1 MTEIIN
7 PLELLQMHQLPE
19 EQLSMTRL
27 QEARYAF
34 SLAHKD
40 ADWVDYG
47 FRKIP
52 YREAM
57 QALQSLNSV
66 EDLRFYRHL
75 VGPLEKIIQ
84 GHWNAPLEAVA
95 STPLWQN
102 PAHAARLRHLLEPIL
117 AQKTLAALRLKDAE
131 RLEAL
136 CRLPAQAPGLDA
148 TRYFA
153 DLTHYL
159 QQHIHLLRH
168 VAPGAE
174 LSDYPQRARA
184 FARDFAEGEIFLA
197 KLLNL
202 LPATQFANLRD
213 ELSPALCHAAQ
224 KIFDAEPKTAV
235 KLFAVARLL
244 DSSPEVKAQA
254 EARFVEI
261 AGAYVP
267 PVPEQTRPAHLPPP
281 LPTKPSQP
289 TKPKGKPVVPP
300 PLNPRTQRKIDPN
313 YVPPPPP
320 PTREIQRDYSKWAGI
335 GLVVAV
341 LIIFAQF
348 FFNTKS
354 EVSELSEVIHHV
366 DDEQKF
372 LEEKARIDTAVK
384 QQELNIP
391 LISQSDLDSL
401 RAIYLPPSTR
411 LAYEEMVGN
420 TVDKTEIFANY
431 KGKPEPQDFPI
442 AKGAKPFEA
451 FVQYKKAPEDTAVLA
466 LKGNAYWDAL
476 AFVFHNG
483 QCIDHFYVPKNEMV
497 YTRTPAAGQ
506 TIVGMITGNGWSN
519 KFESPFKTPY
529 FKNMGKS
536 YWMIADSSRQAF
548 PLNATERY
556 LPTTDALILA
566 QFQYKSRR

>member
-1 MTEIIN
+1 MA
-7 PLELLQMHQLPE
+7 
-19 EQLSMTRL
+19 RL
-27 QEARYAF
+27 QEARYAY

-40 ADWVDYG
+40 AEWVDYG

-57 QALQSLNSV
+57 QALHSLNSV
-66 EDLRFYRHL
+66 ADLKFYRQL
-75 VGPLEKIIQ
+75 SGPLEKIIL
-84 GHWNAPLEAVA
+84 GHWNAPLEAVVN
-95 STPLWQN
+95 TPLWQN
-102 PAHAARLRHLLEPIL
+102 PAQAARLKALLEPVL
-117 AQKTLAALRLKDAE
+117 AQKTLAALRLKDAD

-136 CRLPAQAPGLDA
+136 CRLPAQAPGLDSV
-148 TRYFA
+148 RYFA
-153 DLTHYL
+153 DLTQYL
-159 QQHIHLLRH
+159 QQHIYLLQH
-168 VAPGAE
+168 VAPGEE

-202 LPATQFANLRD
+202 LPAAQFAALRD
-213 ELSPALCHAAQ
+213 ELSPALCHAAK
-224 KIFDAEPKTAV
+224 KIFAAEPKTAV

-244 DSSPEVKAQA
+244 DSSPEVKARA
-254 EARFVEI
+254 EADFVET

-267 PVPEQTRPAHLPPP
+267 PAPEPLRPAHLPPP
-281 LPTKPSQP
+281 LPVKPKP
-289 TKPKGKPVVPP
+289 AKPKGKPIVPP
-300 PLNPRTQRKIDPN
+300 PLNPRTQRKLDPN

-341 LIIFAQF
+341 LVIFAQF

-372 LEEKARIDTAVK
+372 LEEKARIEAAVK

-401 RAIYLPPSTR
+401 RALNLPPSTR

-420 TVDKTEIFANY
+420 TVDKTAVFTNY
-431 KGKPEPQDFPI
+431 RGKSEPEDFPI

-451 FVQYKKAPEDTAVLA
+451 FVQYKKSSEDTAPLA
-466 LKGNAYWDAL
+466 LKGNSYWDAL
-476 AFVFHNG
+476 AFVFHDG
-483 QCIDHFYVPKNEMV
+483 QCIDHIFVPKNEMV
-497 YTRTPAAGQ
+497 YTHTPAAGQ

-548 PLNATERY
+548 PLNTTERY